1 MVTGGFDP
9 NEDIITRLMRESQQT
24 SQSNSDVRA
33 FAQNYYSAQQKAKAN
48 LRAKEQLEYSFQKQ
62 KLDQQYQQQAQQT
75 LTNLNMNPQDQR
87 SFWEKTASVLDAP
100 SRYFTRPIMASGLA
114 ALYTLMPGKQ
124 GGEEELRR
132 AATLNPF
139 DVFFDK
145 KKREELNKALTKTK
159 LPWGVYTAL
168 EIGLDPLMFV
178 PVGRLTKP
186 AKALAKKISRG
197 DELPFPDEVAK
208 RVQERV
214 LPKTTDIPD
223 PVDIDMHLANM
234 SMASTSHAGR
244 YIIDPLVKIPY
255 IRNAVG
261 VLKPRALLKSDL
273 SKARAGWLMLK
284 ADIPK
289 NVDNILAK
297 LDSIP
302 DPFMVN
308 ENGVPKNLIN
318 VPEGGLYGLRDK
330 INLDTGEAII
340 KDGKRVKER
349 VELTV
354 FDVIQ
359 QHKKYNKHFTPQQ
372 RAFVKEIIDLSEK
385 TPSYMNRRQLPFNEI
400 PEGSRLRRKGEII
413 IPRFVT
419 SRDGMDQL
427 KSFGAKP
434 LSKLNSLEQKRYY
447 RYMAEG
453 IQNQKR
459 IDYILNFKETYR
471 LHWSSILR
479 IDADSQFL
487 KKIEN
492 LTDADGKRLGLTLD
506 DFDEFGKM
514 GRDRQRIFDLKAEK
528 KMLKKVEAMRIQTA
542 GGRKLTDPTTS
553 ITLAS
558 LRHLED
564 LRKDS
569 FVDSLRRI
577 EKDARSGMGAG
588 FADSQLKADV
598 KKALELNAA
607 NMKKALDAK
616 QETMDGLLAIAS
628 RGRSTISEEA
638 RLSKLWFPNEVVSEF
653 RQFAANDR
661 KTIGWLRTFSSINS
675 AGRSIAAGL
684 DWGGQMIQGFP
695 TFVVRPDLW
704 GKAMYV
710 SGRAFISPQWFMQ
723 WKAKNAERIARV
735 GHYGTP
741 FSHAEFFEG
750 AAKGTFISSVP
761 ILGRALEHAG
771 AAFNGFGDGARLEL
785 FEAMEPMVEAKARKV
800 AARNVEKARIAA
812 KAKGQIIDEDM
823 LYEQTLR
830 DLTERY
836 RFELGDHTGKMT
848 GVVSNASLG
857 ISGTQEQIEQSFF
870 FAPRYLRATVGL
882 VMDVFQGDIR
892 GELARQSIAKMMAG
906 GFLYYMGLSAAMGQ
920 EPKLDPTKGD
930 FMSVQISGEQVGF
943 GSAWVSLARTMG
955 KLYNQSERVAEGED
969 DFTSAINILD
979 PQESVLG
986 QFIRFKTAPIVGA
999 GWDVFTGRDAIGRPL
1014 DDPLIDFPKRVLP
1027 FSLQGIVDE
1036 AAEDLDEDEEA
1047 EGFLS
1052 EIGEFIHLP
1061 SIGKLDKGTATGAVG
1076 DFFGLRTFPS
1086 STWARR
1092 DRRRQALAAEAGVS
1106 NWDELDPYRQ
1116 RILSEKDPELME
1128 LDLEVR
1134 RFNLERGDDMRLLQQ
1149 EMFDKTDQIRG
1160 QYIQSLNQFEMD
1172 WRDGKGT
1179 GENFRRA
1186 VDRLSIDLGAR
1197 YDEVYSPSSRFAPA
1211 LAELRGAQQRGNS
1224 APIEQIARDEYVI
1237 RLIVGDEEKDH
1248 KGNQV
1253 TLEDAFGSF
1262 NYDERSRREED
1273 MIARYGQTVFNNV
1286 KLYFDK
1292 TATLPPAVREFRE
1305 LRDKFSPYWE
1315 VGDRLAEEIGMGDQ
1329 WVIYKNRYGS
1339 FESDALQEEFPAL
1352 KEILSEERAIR
1363 VAMRKQ
1369 SPLLD
1374 AFLLRYGYITS
1385 PVNKEVLQ
1393 AGKKSVQQYD
1403 ANIQFNFP
1411 FAVS

>member
-9 NEDIITRLMRESQQT
+9 NEDVITRLMREAGQGSPT
-24 SQSNSDVRA
+24 SFSNSDIRS
-33 FAQNYYSAQQKAKAN
+33 FAQNYQSAQKKAQANIKAKA
-48 LRAKEQLEYSFQKQ
+48 QLDQTFQKE
-62 KLDQQYQQQAQQT
+62 KIDQQYRTQAQQT
-75 LTNLNMNPQDQR
+75 LNNLNMNPQDQR
-87 SFWEKTASVLDAP
+87 SFWEKTASILDAP
-100 SRYFTRPIMASGLA
+100 SRYFTRPVMASGLA
-114 ALYTLMPGKQ
+114 ALYTLLPGQQ

-132 AATLNPF
+132 AATLNPV

-186 AKALAKKISRG
+186 AKALAKRISRG
-197 DELPFPDEVAK
+197 DELPFPDEIAK
-208 RVQERV
+208 KVQARV
-214 LPKTTDIPD
+214 LKKTPDIPD
-223 PVDIDMHLANM
+223 PVDIDMHLANLR
-234 SMASTSHAGR
+234 MASNSWAGR

-255 IRNAVG
+255 VRGAIG
-261 VLKPRALLKSDL
+261 VLKPRALLKSEL
-273 SKARAGWLMLK
+273 SRARAGWLMVRS
-284 ADIPK
+284 DIPK
-289 NVDNILAK
+289 NVDNILAD
-297 LDSIP
+297 LDALP
-302 DPFMVN
+302 DPFMLN
-308 ENGVPKNLIN
+308 ENGIPKNLIK
-318 VPEGGLYGLRDK
+318 VPKEGLYGLRDK
-330 INLDTGEAII
+330 INLETGEVIL
-340 KDGKRVKER
+340 KGGKPVKER

-354 FDVIQ
+354 YDIVQ
-359 QHKKYNKHFTPQQ
+359 QHKKYDKHFTPQQ
-372 RAFVKEIIDLSEK
+372 RAFVKVIIDNSEK
-385 TPSYMNRRQLPFNEI
+385 APSFLKRRNLPFNEI
-400 PEGSRLRRKGEII
+400 PEGSALRRKGEII
-413 IPRFVT
+413 IPRFVL
-419 SRDGMDQL
+419 SRDGMNQL
-427 KSFGAKP
+427 VSSGAKP
-434 LSKLNSLEQKRYY
+434 LSKLSQLEQTRYY

-453 IQNQKR
+453 MNNAKR
-459 IDYILNFKETYR
+459 VDYLLNFKDTYR
-471 LHWSSILR
+471 LHWSAILR
-479 IDADSQFL
+479 IDADTQFL
-487 KKIEN
+487 KTIKELKGPDDI
-492 LTDADGKRLGLTLD
+492 RLGMTIE
-506 DFDEFGKM
+506 DFDEFGKIP
-514 GRDRQRIFDLKAEK
+514 RSNQRLADLKAEK
-528 KMLKKVEAMRIQTA
+528 KMLEKVEQMRIQTG
-542 GGRKLTDPTTS
+542 GGRSLTDPS
-553 ITLAS
+553 TLMTLSS

-564 LRKDS
+564 LGKDH

-577 EKDARSGMGAG
+577 EKQGVHGSANDK
-588 FADSQLKADV
+588 LKADIQ
-598 KKALELNAA
+598 
-607 NMKKALDAK
+607 KALDLNKANK
-616 QETMDGLLAIAS
+616 KLALDEKKNVEQGLRSIAS
-628 RGRSTISEEA
+628 RGRTRITEEA
-638 RLSKLWFPNEVVSEF
+638 RLSKIWFPDEVVSEF
-653 RQFAANDR
+653 RQFAANDK
-661 KTIGWLRTFSSINS
+661 KTIGWLRTFSSVNS

-710 SGRAFISPQWFMQ
+710 SGRAFISPQWFKG
-723 WKAKNAERIARV
+723 WKAKNVERITRA

-761 ILGRALEHAG
+761 VLGNALEHAG
-771 AAFNGFGDGARLEL
+771 AAFNGFGDGARLYL
-785 FEAMEPMVEAKARKV
+785 FEAMEPMVEAKARKI
-800 AARNVEKARIAA
+800 AARSVEKKRIAA
-812 KAKGQIIDEDM
+812 RAAGYPIDEDA
-823 LYEQTLR
+823 LYIKELGE
-830 DLTERY
+830 LTERY
-836 RFELGDHTGKMT
+836 RFELGDHAGKMT

-857 ISGTQEQIEQSFF
+857 IAGTQEQIEQSFF

-882 VMDVFQGDIR
+882 VLDVFQGDIR
-892 GELARQSIAKMMAG
+892 GELARQSISKMMAG
-906 GFLYYMGLSAAMGQ
+906 GFLYYMGLSAAIGQ

-930 FMSVQISGEQVGF
+930 FLSVRINGEQVGF

-955 KLYNQSERVAEGED
+955 KLYNQGERVVEGED
-969 DFTSAINILD
+969 DFLSAMNILD

-986 QFIRFKTAPIVGA
+986 QFIRFKTSPIVGA
-999 GWDVFTGRDAIGRPL
+999 GWDIFTGRDAIGRPL

-1036 AAEDLDEDEEA
+1036 AAEDLDADEET

-1052 EIGEFIHLP
+1052 DVGELIHLP
-1061 SIGKLDKGTATGAVG
+1061 SIGKLDKGTATGAIG

-1086 STWARR
+1086 STWAKR
-1092 DRRRQALAAEAGVS
+1092 DRRRQALAAETGVN

-1116 RILSEKDPELME
+1116 RLLSEKDPELME

-1149 EMFDKTDQIRG
+1149 ELFDKTDQIRS
-1160 QYIQSLNQFEMD
+1160 QYVQSLNQYEMD

-1211 LAELRGAQQRGNS
+1211 LAELRGAHDRGNS
-1224 APIEQIARDEYVI
+1224 APIEQVARDEYVM
-1237 RLIVGDEEKDH
+1237 RLIVGDEEKNHNGDLI
-1248 KGNQV
+1248 G
-1253 TLEDAFGSF
+1253 LEDAFGSF

-1273 MIARYGQTVFNNV
+1273 MISRYGQDVINNV

-1315 VGDRLAEEIGMGDQ
+1315 VGDKLAQEMGIRDQ
-1329 WVIYKNRYGS
+1329 WIVYKNKYGS
-1339 FESDALQEEFPAL
+1339 FESDALKEQFPL
-1352 KEILSEERAIR
+1352 LDQILSQERSIR
-1363 VAMRKQ
+1363 TAMRKQ

-1385 PVNKEVLQ
+1385 PVNKEVIA
-1393 AGKKSVQQYD
+1393 AGKRAVQQYD

-1411 FAVS
+1411 FAIS